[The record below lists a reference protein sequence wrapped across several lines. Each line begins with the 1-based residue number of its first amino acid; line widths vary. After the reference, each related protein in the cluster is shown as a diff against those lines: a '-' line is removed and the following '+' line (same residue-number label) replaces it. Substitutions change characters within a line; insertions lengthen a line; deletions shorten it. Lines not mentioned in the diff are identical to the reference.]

1 MPRTKQGSEKYR
13 AKRKRTSRLTN
24 EEIKQ
29 RKFPKNDPG
38 FSYRK
43 LTEKDTADC
52 LVQQI
57 RELKKSEWI
66 KGLFDDEDIKR
77 QFEIDLRENGGTEFN
92 QHPQWEK
99 MRNESNKKPSLT
111 GPICCHCNNPMYKDE
126 QTGIYQ
132 CPERKSTQ
140 DRQKVCKLV

>member
-1 MPRTKQGSEKYR
+1 MKRNKKGSEKYG
-13 AKRKRTSRLTN
+13 AKRKRNAELKD
-24 EEIKQ
+24 EGKDQ
-29 RKFPKNDPG
+29 RKFPKKDLG
-38 FSYRK
+38 FRYRK
-43 LTEKDTADC
+43 LTEKDTADR

-126 QTGIYQ
+126 QIGNYH